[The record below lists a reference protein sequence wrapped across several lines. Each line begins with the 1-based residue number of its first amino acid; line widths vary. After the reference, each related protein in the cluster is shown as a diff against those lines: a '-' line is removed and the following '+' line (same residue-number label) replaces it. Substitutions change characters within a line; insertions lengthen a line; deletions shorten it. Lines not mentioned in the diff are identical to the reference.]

1 MSEASRGSLKTYATG
16 VADADRSLAR
26 LIEWASQRERPTIIA
41 FFGDHLPPLGQVY
54 PETGFMKEI
63 VADRNAPLDA
73 LAAQHETPLV
83 LWSNRS
89 GLIKDVGSISP
100 AFLPMYLMKAAGFSH
115 PYYTGFL
122 GAVHERYR
130 AVDRNMLVARA
141 GAEMPNWSRAEKID
155 PLIRDFRYLQ
165 HDMIFGKRFAEKSF
179 FPETSRQN
187 TVFGSF

>member
-1 MSEASRGSLKTYATG
+1 
-16 VADADRSLAR
+16 
-26 LIEWASQRERPTIIA
+26 
-41 FFGDHLPPLGQVY
+41 
-54 PETGFMKEI
+54 MKEI

-122 GAVHERYR
+122 GAVHDRFR
-130 AVDRNMLVARA
+130 AVDRNMLVARDRRGNA
-141 GAEMPNWSRAEKID
+141 QLVAQGARS
-155 PLIRDFRYLQ
+155 IRSSG
-165 HDMIFGKRFAEKSF
+165 ISATCS
-179 FPETSRQN
+179 T
-187 TVFGSF
+187 T